1 MAKHQ
6 TSVTI
11 LSGGL
16 YGEHQTSVTV
26 VGNTVM
32 AEPLDRYDNCRWK
45 RTITERWNST
55 TTEDGGNLRPD
66 NRCKIYRSF
75 VAQK

>member
-1 MAKHQ
+1 MLGKIEQSRGFGAGIKVVASMAKHQ

-26 VGNTVM
+26 VGNTVV

-45 RTITERWNST
+45 YSY
-55 TTEDGGNLRPD
+55 G
-66 NRCKIYRSF
+66 
-75 VAQK
+75 